1 MSATAAAADNAPQL
15 SLEEFQAVNNRA
27 KANKKQTGKGAG
39 KNISVEPAKE
49 QVNPAASL
57 GDFLEMPQVQAFM
70 VFMIVIDIF
79 AAFLLVLI
87 RMGEVQIGTNG
98 IGAEPGLTPVAA
110 SVSVGLDQPAEAKP
124 LSLVKLITTYLVSA
138 KLLQNVL
145 TSFTGFAQLFFALE
159 MLTVLLVFNLAVM
172 GHVGYMMDCIVV
184 SAQLYTEL
192 SGSGIESRLLSLLR
206 FWRLARLVG
215 SLVGIE
221 KEAHEKTKALMA
233 DKEGASRQLEGEIKR
248 SSEELEKEKEARKAV
263 DEMLASY
270 KEEVD
275 MLNEALKIAAMDI
288 AEVAEADDD
297 LLLSDDES
305 ELLGNR
311 TGGGDENDFVDA
323 SGSAY
328 DKARNREA
336 LMREARR
343 DTYNPQAAALRRA
356 KESGNA
362 TFHIHEDGT
371 FDMS

>member
-1 MSATAAAADNAPQL
+1 MSATAAADNAPQL
-15 SLEEFQAVNNRA
+15 SFEEFQAVSNRA
-27 KANKKQTGKGAG
+27 KANKKQTGKGTG
-39 KNISVEPAKE
+39 NNISVEAVKE

-87 RMGEVQIGTNG
+87 RMGEAQIGTNG
-98 IGAEPGLTPVAA
+98 TVAEPGLTAVAA
-110 SVSVGLDQPAEAKP
+110 SASIGLDQAAEVKP
-124 LSLVKLITTYLVSA
+124 LSLVKIITTYLVSA

-159 MLTVLLVFNLAVM
+159 MLTVLLVFNVAVM
-172 GHVGYMMDCIVV
+172 GHIGYMMDCIVV

-215 SLVGIE
+215 SLVAIE
-221 KEAHEKTKALMA
+221 KESHEKTKALMA
-233 DKEGASRQLEGEIKR
+233 DKEGVSRQLVGEIKR

-305 ELLGNR
+305 ELLGGDR

-343 DTYNPQAAALRRA
+343 DAYNPQAAALRRA